1 MRPKDETKREA
12 ILNAAMVLINTLGL
26 AHTSM
31 SKIAREAGVSPATI
45 YIYFENKDHRLLT
58 LYVEVK
64 REMSRAI
71 LDSLDDD
78 LDIRDAFRFMW
89 ENLYAYYLAYPDH
102 FVFAEQFCNAPIAD
116 AVEEEEAKGF
126 FAPFT
131 HLIERGQKEGI
142 LKQVPMELLVA
153 FAFHP
158 LTQLAKQHVKE
169 GIAMDDDGL
178 EAAFSCAWDAVAAPE
193 A

>member
-1 MRPKDETKREA
+1 MRPKDESKREA
-12 ILNAAMVLINTLGL
+12 ILNSAMVLINTYGL

-45 YIYFENKDHRLLT
+45 YIYFENKDHLLIT

-78 LDIRDAFRFMW
+78 LEIRDAFRLMW

-102 FVFAEQFCNAPIAD
+102 FVFAEQFCNAPIVD
-116 AVEEEEAKGF
+116 AVEKEDAEGF

-131 HLIERGQKEGI
+131 HLIERGQDAGV
-142 LKQVPMELLVA
+142 LKPVSLDLLLA

-169 GIAMDDDGL
+169 GTAMDDEGL
-178 EAAFSCAWDAVAAPE
+178 EAAFSCAWDAVAIS
-193 A
+193 